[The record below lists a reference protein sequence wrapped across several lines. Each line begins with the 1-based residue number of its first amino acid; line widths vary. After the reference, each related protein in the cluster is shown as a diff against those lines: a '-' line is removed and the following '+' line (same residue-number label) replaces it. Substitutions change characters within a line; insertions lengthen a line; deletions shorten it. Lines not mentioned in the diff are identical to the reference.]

1 MKDIILD
8 RLNKLEDLEQRRL
21 LKQLMTGVFVNLV
34 EYQEEMNKKLEKRV
48 FGELED
54 QQEKHDVYVTI
65 CSKDDWDPIHDF
77 LYPML
82 PEDTLNKTCDMN
94 GLLTQLKIKEEARL
108 FTLFLQCDYPTIKPL
123 LDTKHVF
130 SGKLTTASKTRSIHV
145 RLEQNR
151 TYMQQI
157 EQLYTVFQKNGVPWK
172 TVNNPYAYKFFDVIL
187 TGCDEELDETEEI
200 LEITVDLGEW
210 ESYKQLDKIPL
221 WNIQRLQLKN
231 SGFPTPAMDRVNFE
245 HVLSLR
251 KTGTEH
257 GYLVDGEEEN
267 IRYIKRTHDE
277 LTIVS
282 PQEKAGI
289 WDVLKIMQ
297 PVESKI
303 GKLEYPLVSNKRI
316 DSFMARY
323 ARKQAMIVR
332 AKGEIIRIV
341 HSFEAADMLEL
352 VEVDIL
358 EAQRARGHTYE
369 MNPFISD
376 NVRVEQDKKVMRL
389 RFRHRSTLGHTSFIL
404 HDLMSFLVSE
414 VQMSFP
420 EYKCEGEWA

>member
-8 RLNKLEDLEQRRL
+8 RLNKLEDLDQRRM

-34 EYQEEMNKKLEKRV
+34 EYQEEMNSKLEKRV

-65 CSKDDWDPIHDF
+65 CSKDDWDPIHDY

-94 GLLTQLKIKEEARL
+94 SLVTQLNKKEEARL
-108 FTLFLQCDYPTIKPL
+108 FTLFLQCDYPTIKQL
-123 LDTKHVF
+123 LNNNRVF
-130 SGKLTTASKTRSIHV
+130 TGKLTTATNTKLINV

-151 TYMQQI
+151 TYMKEI
-157 EQLYTVFQKNGVPWK
+157 EQLYTVFQKNSVPWK

-187 TGCDEELDETEEI
+187 TGCDEQLDESEEI
-200 LEITVDLGEW
+200 LEITVDLEEW
-210 ESYKQLDKIPL
+210 ESCKRLDKIPL

-251 KTGTEH
+251 KTGTDH

-316 DSFMARY
+316 DSFLARY

-341 HSFEAADMLEL
+341 HSFETADMLEL
-352 VEVDIL
+352 VQVEIL
-358 EAQRARGHTYE
+358 EAQRTQGHTYE

-376 NVRVEQDKKVMRL
+376 NVRVERDKKIMRL
-389 RFRHRSTLGHTSFIL
+389 CFRNRAHLGDTSFIL